1 MAWMNQEKKAKINL
15 ALKELFKSKK
25 IKYSLRVCHHSK
37 IILTI
42 REGDIDFIGNWQEK
56 NEKIAQND
64 YLQVNQY
71 WIDSHFSG
79 QVCEILKKIDEAMR
93 SADYYDRSDAM
104 TDYFDTA
111 YYYSIN
117 VGEWCKPYKYTAL
130 S

>member
-15 ALKELFKSKK
+15 ALKELFKGKK
-25 IKYSLRVCHHSK
+25 IKYSLRVAHHSK

-42 REGDIDFIGNWQEK
+42 REGDIDFVGNWQQTNNKVADRE
-56 NEKIAQND
+56 
-64 YLQVNQY
+64 YLQVNHY

-79 QVCEILKKIDEAMR
+79 QVAEILKKIDDAMR

-117 VGEWCKPYKYTAL
+117 VGEWCKPYKL
-130 S
+130 LEQ